1 MTRHRIMRLLGALT
15 LAAAGLAG
23 ASGSA
28 RAAASPAPVPGP
40 AARQAPGPAVA
51 DVLPAPAS
59 GVAADLRPAPGVAAD
74 LRPAPGA
81 AVGVRPAP
89 APAPGKAPAP
99 RGPAPAPGGPTP
111 PAEFGTDWHD
121 PLTPGPPVARPATRS
136 CRVTLAEARFRDFT
150 PYRGTYAPPA
160 GCGADHWAAV
170 VLRLDGK
177 VKGRQYDRLGHLSVG
192 GVEILRTSTP
202 QPSPDGITWSVE
214 KDVTR
219 YRDTLARPQPVEML
233 IGNVVDDTYTGVID
247 VTVTLTFHAAE
258 GRTGPAA
265 TPDRVLPLTSPAV
278 TTPRNTERLLAEVYA
293 TGSGGGCE
301 EYWYM
306 TAPDPAP
313 YSCKAADGPYREV
326 RVHVDGRLAGL
337 AAPFPTVWTGGWSNP
352 FLWYVTP
359 GPRAFDV
366 QPVLY
371 DLTPFAAL
379 LNDGRPHRI
388 EVTVAGV
395 PAGQSGWSTPANLLL
410 WQDEARAVVTGALTR
425 HEEGEPTGH
434 SRWTPAAPGAAHSL
448 DTEGGHRL
456 TVAGYLDTSH
466 GRVTTTVTRA
476 VRNTSVHRWTDGEN
490 LDALTAGWTD
500 EENVTRG
507 ATTTRTVRTYTMDG
521 ETTLGAGDRLRTV
534 LSLGDRADTT
544 TRRGGRTVEASRL
557 DDRYTGDATYTTGVP
572 RDQRHAVA
580 TTTAHTRAYG
590 AQAPGG
596 CHDRTLTAVQGTLTV
611 DRLRC

>member
-1 MTRHRIMRLLGALT
+1 MRRRHRITGLLGAIALTAAT
-15 LAAAGLAG
+15 LAAAGPASAAG
-23 ASGSA
+23 A
-28 RAAASPAPVPGP
+28 P
-40 AARQAPGPAVA
+40 VA
-51 DVLPAPAS
+51 DP
-59 GVAADLRPAPGVAAD
+59 
-74 LRPAPGA
+74 
-81 AVGVRPAP
+81 
-89 APAPGKAPAP
+89 
-99 RGPAPAPGGPTP
+99 P

-121 PLTPGPPVARPATRS
+121 PLTAAPPVARPATRS
-136 CRVTLAEARFRDFT
+136 CQVTLAEAQFRDFT
-150 PYRGTYAPPA
+150 PYRGSYTPPA
-160 GCGADHWAAV
+160 ACGTTGWAKV

-177 VKGRQYDRLGHLSVG
+177 VKGRQYDRLGHLALG

-219 YRDTLARPQPVEML
+219 YRETLARPQPVEML

-247 VTVTLTFHAAE
+247 VKVTLTFYAAD
-258 GRTGPAA
+258 GRNPAPD
-265 TPDRVLPLTSPAV
+265 TPDRVLPLTTPSV

-306 TAPDPAP
+306 TTPDTAP

-326 RVHVDGRLAGL
+326 RVSVDGQLAGI

-366 QPVLY
+366 QPIRY
-371 DLTPFAAL
+371 DLTPYAVL

-388 EVTVAGV
+388 EVSVAGV
-395 PAGQSGWSTPANLLL
+395 PAGQSGWSTPTNLLL
-410 WQDEARAVVTGALTR
+410 WQDEGREVVTGALTR
-425 HEEGEPTGH
+425 HEQSDPTGH
-434 SRWTPAAPGAAHSL
+434 SRWTPAAPGAQHRL

-456 TVAGYLDTSH
+456 TVAGHLNTSH
-466 GRVTTTVTRA
+466 GRVATTVTRA

-490 LDALTAGWTD
+490 QDALTATWTD
-500 EENVTRG
+500 EESVTHG
-507 ATTTRTVRTYTMDG
+507 ATTTRTARTYTMDG

-534 LSLGDRADTT
+534 LSLGDRADTV
-544 TRRGGRTVEASRL
+544 TRRGGRTVDSSRL
-557 DDRYTGDATYTTGVP
+557 DDRYTGDATYTANVP

-580 TTTAHTRAYG
+580 TTSARYRLYG
-590 AQAPGG
+590 FAAPGG
-596 CHDRTLTAVQGTLTV
+596 CYDRTVATAQGTLTV
-611 DRLRC
+611 DRRHC